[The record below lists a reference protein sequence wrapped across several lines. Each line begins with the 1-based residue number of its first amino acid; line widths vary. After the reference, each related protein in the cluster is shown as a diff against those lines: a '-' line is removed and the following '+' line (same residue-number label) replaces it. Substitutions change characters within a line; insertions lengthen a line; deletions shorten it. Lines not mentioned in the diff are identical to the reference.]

1 MTVLSILLGTV
12 LVPAAVILF
21 TAAGERLL
29 ARARPA
35 VSRRVRPWFWLAPV
49 IIGVG
54 MVLVFPGIA
63 TLVLSFRGA
72 DGAGWTGLD
81 NYLWALGSDVLPIFL
96 NNAIWIIALPL
107 GIIVM
112 GTIMALLIDRV
123 KYEVVARTLLVL
135 PTAISLTAAG
145 ISWRLLYTWA
155 PEGRT
160 QLGAFNAV
168 MQAIGLGPVPWMA
181 RPPAGGAE
189 VLNTISLVVVGVWAG
204 LGVAVLILSAAIK
217 AVPTEYLEAARLDG
231 ASEQRVFFSIM
242 LPVIWP
248 SMLTVI
254 TTQVIAAIKVFDIV
268 YVMTNGNGGT
278 DVIANEMFGQLF
290 RFPNDLGHASALAIL
305 LLVLAL
311 PIVWFNVRAA
321 SREMKA

>member
-1 MTVLSILLGTV
+1 MTVLSILIGTV
-12 LVPAAVILF
+12 LVPAAVILL

-29 ARARPA
+29 SRARPHLA
-35 VSRRVRPWFWLAPV
+35 RRIRPWFWLAPV
-49 IIGVG
+49 LIGVG
-54 MVLVFPGIA
+54 IVLVYPGIA

-72 DGAGWTGLD
+72 DSTQWTGLD
-81 NYLWALGSDVLPIFL
+81 NYLWAFGSDVLPLFL
-96 NNAIWIIALPL
+96 NNAIWIVALPA
-107 GIIVM
+107 GILVV
-112 GTIMALLIDRV
+112 GTLMALLIDRV
-123 KYEVVARTLLVL
+123 RYELVARTLLVL

-168 MQAIGLGPVPWMA
+168 VQALGLAPVPWTA
-181 RPPAGGAE
+181 RPPTDATW
-189 VLNTISLVVVGVWAG
+189 LNTMALVVVGVWAG

-231 ASEQRVFFSIM
+231 ASEFRVFFSIT

-290 RFPNDLGHASALAIL
+290 HFPNDIGHASTLAVL

-311 PIVWFNVRAA
+311 PVVWLNVRAA
-321 SREMKA
+321 QKEATR

>member
-1 MTVLSILLGTV
+1 MTVLSILIGTV
-12 LVPAAVILF
+12 LVPAAVVLL

-35 VSRRVRPWFWLAPV
+35 VSRRIRPWFWLAPV

-54 MVLVFPGIA
+54 AVLVYPTVA
-63 TLVLSFRGA
+63 TLVLSFRSA
-72 DGAGWTGLD
+72 DSSAWTGLD
-81 NYLWALGSDVLPIFL
+81 NYLWALGSDVLPLFL
-96 NNAIWIIALPL
+96 NNAIWIVALPI
-107 GIIVM
+107 GIVVIATVM
-112 GTIMALLIDRV
+112 AVMIDRV
-123 KYEVVARTLLVL
+123 RYELFARTLLVL

-160 QLGAFNAV
+160 QLGAFNAAL
-168 MQAIGLGPVPWMA
+168 QALGLSPVPWTS
-181 RPPAGGAE
+181 RPPTDAPW
-189 VLNTISLVVVGVWAG
+189 LNTLALVVVGVWAG
-204 LGVAVLILSAAIK
+204 LGVAVLILSAAVK
-217 AVPTEYLEAARLDG
+217 AVPAEYLEAARLDG
-231 ASEQRVFFSIM
+231 AGEFRVFFLIV

-254 TTQVIAAIKVFDIV
+254 TTQVIAAVKVFDVV

-278 DVIANEMFGQLF
+278 DVVANEMFGQLF
-290 RFPNDLGHASALAIL
+290 HFPNDIGHASSLAVL

-311 PIVWFNVRAA
+311 PVVWFNVRAA
-321 SREMKA
+321 RREMNA